1 MSRINSKAELYQTAA
16 ILREKLG
23 LTDPCDAETVLQRI
37 QAQPNVRVAYL
48 PFQSPALRGMCS
60 PGKPGQE
67 DIILLSSRLS
77 DRERGFY
84 AAHEW
89 IHLCCHRNEQKAPF
103 RCNDYTTPRQ
113 DSYQEWQANE
123 GAAEILMPW
132 QLVLQYI
139 LDNPPDLSS
148 RTSLVRLRLQ
158 LADRFGVSDQMAAVR
173 LESLRYEIA
182 CALSGQPLDSIELLS
197 FHEQQR
203 RGIQVRSLEETA
215 RELFLR
221 EQRYHRSLRS
231 IDI

>member
-1 MSRINSKAELYQTAA
+1 MNNINAKAELYRIAA
-16 ILREKLG
+16 VLREKLDLNG
-23 LTDPCDAETVLQRI
+23 QSSAEMVLQRI
-37 QAQPNVRVAYL
+37 QSQPNIRIAYL
-48 PFQSPALRGMCS
+48 PFHSPSLRGMCS
-60 PGKPGQE
+60 PGEPGQE
-67 DIILLSSRLS
+67 DIILLSSQLS

-103 RCNDYTTPRQ
+103 RCNDYTTPQQ
-113 DSYQEWQANE
+113 DSYLEWQANE

-132 QLVLQYI
+132 QLVLRYI

-148 RTSLVRLRLQ
+148 RTSLVRLRLR
-158 LADRFGVSDQMAAVR
+158 LADYFGVSDQMAAVR

-182 CALSGQPLDSIELLS
+182 CALSGQSLNTIELLS

-203 RGIQVRSLEETA
+203 RGIWIQSLEETA
-215 RELFLR
+215 RELFLQ
-221 EQRYHRSLRS
+221 EQRYHRNLRS